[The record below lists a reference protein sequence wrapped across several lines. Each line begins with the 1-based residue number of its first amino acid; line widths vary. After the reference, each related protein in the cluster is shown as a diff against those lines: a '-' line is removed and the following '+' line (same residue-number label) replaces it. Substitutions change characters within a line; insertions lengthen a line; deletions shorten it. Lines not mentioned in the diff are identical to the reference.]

1 MLVAPNQLMPI
12 NRNHAITAAGESEM
26 IKSLSRAAA
35 VVLSGSSLALAAAML
50 PADAAAA
57 PGWRAAAVVSVPG
70 DETLLSGVAAVSA
83 RDGWA
88 VGYAAKSNG
97 KKPAGLVEHW
107 DGRSWQRVSLPARVE
122 KKWSAGSPFQVIG
135 ASSSTNVWAFDEL
148 GGAKPGAMFLR
159 LNGRRWTTG
168 ILPGTGAG
176 GLVTV
181 TAVQVLGKSD
191 AWVFGGKLKATTKQV
206 SFVPYAAHFNGRRW
220 TVVGVPG
227 SSEITA
233 VSSVSALNI
242 WAVTGSG
249 GLSGAGSAAGTPT
262 VLHWNGYSWQRAA
275 VQPASL
281 PAGSNLTSITTGHG
295 NGVVIGGDVPTA
307 SGGTK
312 TDFTDQFKGSSW
324 TSPADLPGSA
334 SKGSALPNEV
344 ESLVPDGSGGLWA
357 LGGSLAGSASK
368 LWHDTGGKWSAAIS
382 PRFGASNRELLELAA
397 VPGTRTVWGVGVAER
412 GSRAEG
418 LIAVTGPTPR

>member
-1 MLVAPNQLMPI
+1 
-12 NRNHAITAAGESEM
+12 M
-26 IKSLSRAAA
+26 IKSISRGAAVVSRGAA
-35 VVLSGSSLALAAAML
+35 VVLSGSSLALAAAMV

-57 PGWRAAAVVSVPG
+57 PGWRTAAVVSVPG

-88 VGYAAKSNG
+88 VGYAAKSSG
-97 KKPAGLVEHW
+97 KEPAGLVEHW
-107 DGRSWQRVSLPARVE
+107 DGRSWRRVTLPARVA
-122 KKWSAGSPFQVIG
+122 KKWAAGSPFQVIG
-135 ASSSTNVWAFDEL
+135 ASSSTNVWAFDEA
-148 GGAKPGAMFLR
+148 GGAKPGVIFLR

-168 ILPGTGAG
+168 ILPGTAGAG

-206 SFVPYAAHFNGRRW
+206 SFVPYAAHFDGKRW
-220 TVVGVPG
+220 SAVRVPG

-249 GLSGAGSAAGTPT
+249 GLSGIGSAAPTST
-262 VLHWNGYSWQRAA
+262 VLHWNGDSWRRAA

-281 PAGSNLTSITTGHG
+281 PAGSDLTSVVAGPG
-295 NGVVIGGDVPTA
+295 NGVVVGGDVPTA

-312 TDFTDQFKGSSW
+312 TDFTDQFNGSSW

-334 SKGSALPNEV
+334 SKGSAFPNQV

-368 LWHDTGGKWSAAIS
+368 LWHYTGDKWSTAIS
-382 PRFGASNRELLELAA
+382 PRFGASKRELLQLAA
-397 VPGTRTVWGVGVAER
+397 VPGTRTVWGVGAVER
-412 GSRAEG
+412 GSRADG
-418 LIAVTGPTPR
+418 LIAVAGPAPR